1 MNVLALSTVLLLHPP
16 CLQLRMLQ
24 YKHTAYVFANIV
36 LLLVYA
42 CWFGQQSI
50 RRYLDDA
57 VYIIQQEE
65 KPATINPPGIYDMML
80 E

>member
-1 MNVLALSTVLLLHPP
+1 MLS
-16 CLQLRMLQ
+16 

-36 LLLVYA
+36 LLLVYV

-65 KPATINPPGIYDMML
+65 KPSTINPPGMYGMVL
-80 E
+80 SVN

>member
-1 MNVLALSTVLLLHPP
+1 MLS
-16 CLQLRMLQ
+16 

-80 E
+80 ELAYY